1 VIHQQDLSLY
11 VEPLAK
17 LVGPHGLETT
27 PGDLVHRAIVDSD
40 SAATDIL
47 VERLGGTEQIQ
58 RFLNRAGIQGVRI
71 DRDER
76 QLQTEIVGL
85 TWRPEYVDPRV
96 LNRAIASVSAA
107 RRDESYHQYQNDIR
121 DTATPLG
128 MALLLQRLATGHLLS
143 PASTR
148 FILQTMTQTATFPNR
163 LKAGVPAGWLCMHKT
178 GTSGSWRGVTAATN
192 DVAILKA
199 PDGSFLSIA
208 VFVADTKVESEIR
221 ANLMRDLASAT
232 VADFR

>member
-1 VIHQQDLSLY
+1 
-11 VEPLAK
+11 
-17 LVGPHGLETT
+17 
-27 PGDLVHRAIVDSD
+27 
-40 SAATDIL
+40 
-47 VERLGGTEQIQ
+47 
-58 RFLNRAGIQGVRI
+58 
-71 DRDER
+71 
-76 QLQTEIVGL
+76 
-85 TWRPEYVDPRV
+85 
-96 LNRAIASVSAA
+96 
-107 RRDESYHQYQNDIR
+107 
-121 DTATPLG
+121 